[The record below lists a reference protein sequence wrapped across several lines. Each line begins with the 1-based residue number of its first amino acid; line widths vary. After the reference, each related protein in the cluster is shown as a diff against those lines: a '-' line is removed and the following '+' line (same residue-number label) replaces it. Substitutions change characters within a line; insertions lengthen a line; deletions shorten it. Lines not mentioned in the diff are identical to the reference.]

1 MSVAEEQEKGPRMNM
16 KKPLAVDHTELAM
29 DPWCTRRCFFL
40 DNDKNWGQS
49 THKLT
54 NRDSTAIQFGQGH
67 ALCFISMEGHKLDL
81 DFKPVVSKKEME
93 SFCQAHRSTKVGIE
107 SL

>member
-29 DPWCTRRCFFL
+29 DPWWDGVCCKDHPAFFDHL
-40 DNDKNWGQS
+40 
-49 THKLT
+49 
-54 NRDSTAIQFGQGH
+54 
-67 ALCFISMEGHKLDL
+67 SMVMTCKLDL